1 MHPGCLITPPRLNLL
16 EGHCSQTCRITTASP
31 RSMRRRADPPVSALG
46 SRAFTWGDPKVST
59 PPATAAGA
67 EEGAEAV
74 ALREAAAAL
83 LLALV

>member
-1 MHPGCLITPPRLNLL
+1 
-16 EGHCSQTCRITTASP
+16 
-31 RSMRRRADPPVSALG
+31 MRRRADPPVSALG

-59 PPATAAGA
+59 PPATAGA
-67 EEGAEAV
+67 EEAVTEA

>member
-1 MHPGCLITPPRLNLL
+1 
-16 EGHCSQTCRITTASP
+16 
-31 RSMRRRADPPVSALG
+31 MRRRADPPVSALG

-67 EEGAEAV
+67 EAV